1 MSYIPFPPTSSLLPV
16 EIPKNE
22 PPKVE
27 KYLYINRSR
36 AAMTIMLFIMF
47 EM

>member
-1 MSYIPFPPTSSLLPV
+1 MSYIPSPPTWSLLPV

-22 PPKVE
+22 PPRVG
-27 KYLYINRSR
+27 KYMYINRSR
-36 AAMTIMLFIMF
+36 AVMAIMLFIMF